1 MPPGIGY
8 SVPDPRRRTATGLVN
23 TAATQTPLQ
32 QRMMG
37 MRPTL
42 PSPTMTPGYAGD
54 KYSGSTGIA
63 PPGGGNAY
71 YTPVSSTPHGA
82 PAAPVAG
89 SWSDLAQRKDQV
101 GMNNYLRETQA
112 QHQQNALLTRGGLPS
127 YGLPPARGGSLAAAG
142 DMLANRP
149 RVEQQGVSSPFAG
162 SPLLGPQANA
172 GMIQTSP
179 GVPPAPG
186 GQPGP
191 IFGPGNPPPA
201 PGAPPAGGDQGG
213 DGLPPGMDPFHWA
226 NDPNVS
232 DEERK
237 RREDWLTDNVDEWQ
251 NNNPP
256 PDGPQPDPDPDRVNP
271 PQGPGGPGTLPEPP
285 DVITPGGGPQLPG
298 GGPQQPNPGNPT
310 IPPGANPT
318 IPPREIT
325 DPPLGPGGA
334 AGNDPPGNVPNAP
347 GMGGAGGAGGSGG
360 GSGQS
365 PFPQPT
371 TGTGPPMSGGAG
383 GGGGL
388 TNPGIIAALLE
399 DFQRANREGKAANET
414 RYNDLINFL
423 NMRYQ
428 RGLGN
433 LQGAGDQAL
442 EDVDRD
448 YERMAAGADQ
458 DLINRGLRN
467 STVRQSV
474 QRGHQDDRQSNR
486 RRVQEDVRKERAQTD
501 AVLSGDVLSAMERRT
516 DEYPDQNMIAQ
527 LTMALGGAGYYPMA
541 GGGGGGGQQPAWI
554 DPTPGQPGGGLV
566 QNPGYTTGFSN
577 PFQLNRWATT
587 APRYGY

>member
-1 MPPGIGY
+1 M
-8 SVPDPRRRTATGLVN
+8 
-23 TAATQTPLQ
+23 Q
-32 QRMMG
+32 Q
-37 MRPTL
+37 
-42 PSPTMTPGYAGD
+42 PGY
-54 KYSGSTGIA
+54 
-63 PPGGGNAY
+63 
-71 YTPVSSTPHGA
+71 GA
-82 PAAPVAG
+82 T
-89 SWSDLAQRKDQV
+89 LMQ
-101 GMNNYLRETQA
+101 
-112 QHQQNALLTRGGLPS
+112 
-127 YGLPPARGGSLAAAG
+127 
-142 DMLANRP
+142 RP
-149 RVEQQGVSSPFAG
+149 RVAQQGVASPFAG
-162 SPLLGPQANA
+162 SPFPGK
-172 GMIQTSP
+172 GGIDP
-179 GVPPAPG
+179 GVIMDAGAGAPG
-186 GQPGP
+186 GP
-191 IFGPGNPPPA
+191 IFGPGNPPPPLA
-201 PGAPPAGGDQGG
+201 PPGAGGAQNG
-213 DGLPPGMDPFHWA
+213 DGLPPGADPFEWE
-226 NDPNVS
+226 NDPTITP
-232 DEERK
+232 EERE
-237 RREDWLTDNVDEWQ
+237 RRKKWLQDNVDEWQ
-251 NNNPP
+251 GGNNPP
-256 PDGPQPDPDPDRVNP
+256 PDGPQPNPDDERVNP
-271 PQGPGGPGTLPEPP
+271 PQGPDGPRTINESDP
-285 DVITPGGGPQLPG
+285 IAPGGGGPAMPG
-298 GGPQQPNPGNPT
+298 GGPQQPDPGNPT
-310 IPPGANPT
+310 IPPGANPN

-334 AGNDPPGNVPNAP
+334 PGNTPPGNVPNAP
-347 GMGGAGGAGGSGG
+347 GMGGAGGAGGAGG
-360 GSGQS
+360 SGSGQS

-474 QRGHQDDRQSNR
+474 QRGHQDDRQANR